1 MSLLK
6 EWMQTGKMV
15 KSWLVR
21 HLFEEAGE
29 SVLPA
34 IIMQHWEGWC
44 AVHTKQAG
52 CLFVCLF
59 LCGGLDFLESIV
71 QLLRLAWAPFSHN
84 SPTETLGSPHNPAQS
99 LKVRSGR
106 TPGAG
111 AVSPSPSRFRLC
123 ARSCSPRSLW
133 VNKCSTLLFPS
144 AKVSHHTTGFFFSL
158 RCERAKFESW
168 SKKRGARPCTVNP
181 AKVE

>member
-1 MSLLK
+1 
-6 EWMQTGKMV
+6 MQTGKTA

-21 HLFEEAGE
+21 HLFEEAEE

-34 IIMQHWEGWC
+34 IIMQRREGWC
-44 AVHTKQAG
+44 AVHTKQVG
-52 CLFVCLF
+52 CLFVRCF
-59 LCGGLDFLESIV
+59 FFFKCGGLDFRESIV
-71 QLLRLAWAPFSHN
+71 QLFRQAWAPFSHN

-144 AKVSHHTTGFFFSL
+144 AKVSHHTTGCFFLSL
-158 RCERAKFESW
+158 RCERAKFEAW
-168 SKKRGARPCTVNP
+168 SKNGGLVAAP
-181 AKVE
+181 